1 MKGFIRLT
9 NVYQDAPT
17 IINVQNICYFY
28 KQDTGTKH
36 TVIMLSGLEHGL
48 SVQED
53 FEQVLKLITECEGQG
68 QADQE
73 QGTDT
78 PPALPPAS

>member
-1 MKGFIRLT
+1 MKGFIKLT

-17 IINVQNICYFY
+17 IVNVQNICYFY

-36 TVIMLSGLEHGL
+36 TVIIVNGLEHGL

-53 FEQVLKLITECEGQG
+53 FEQVLKLIEESAG
-68 QADQE
+68 E
-73 QGTDT
+73 QKAGHDA

>member
-1 MKGFIRLT
+1 MKGFIKLT

-17 IINVQNICYFY
+17 IVNVQNICYFY

-36 TVIMLSGLEHGL
+36 TVIIVNGLEHGL

-53 FEQVLKLITECEGQG
+53 FEQVLKLIEESAG
-68 QADQE
+68 DQKA
-73 QGTDT
+73 GHDA
-78 PPALPPAS
+78 PAAQPPAS

>member
-17 IINVQNICYFY
+17 IVNVQNICYFY

-53 FEQVLKLITECEGQG
+53 FEQVLKLIEGEG
-68 QADQE
+68 LDAGDQE
-73 QGTDT
+73 QSADT
-78 PPALPPAS
+78 PSALPPAS